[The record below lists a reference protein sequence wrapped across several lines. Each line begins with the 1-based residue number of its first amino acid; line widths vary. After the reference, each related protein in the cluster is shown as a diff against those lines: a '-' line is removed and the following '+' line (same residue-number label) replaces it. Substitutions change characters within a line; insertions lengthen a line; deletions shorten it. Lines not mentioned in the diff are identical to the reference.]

1 MNSKSYTKAINYAIL
16 DYEDSCG
23 SLSNEILFLRRVYKN
38 GINKYL
44 NRINEIGIS
53 DNNTVLDAG
62 CGYGQWSLALS
73 ACNDQIYSCDYSVTR
88 INFLKK
94 ICKELKIKNITCSKQ
109 CIEKLSYEN
118 NKFDYIFAYSVILYT
133 DYKKT
138 LIEFKRT
145 LRPGGY
151 LYICCNGL
159 GWYLYN
165 LFSARNKA
173 KDYSPKIM
181 AINAIENTLGMLN
194 GLKKLSNN
202 NELIIPS
209 SVLIN
214 DLKDLGFKII
224 HKGHEGSLKMSELKD
239 NKGSSFFIKEY
250 LGKETV
256 YEVLC
261 QLN

>member
-1 MNSKSYTKAINYAIL
+1 MKLNTYMSVINSSIL
-16 DYEDSCG
+16 EY
-23 SLSNEILFLRRVYKN
+23 NERSKVVNNEMLFLRRVYKN
-38 GINKYL
+38 GINNYL
-44 NRINEIGIS
+44 NRIKEIGIL
-53 DNNTVLDAG
+53 DNEKVLDAG

-73 ACNDQIYSCDYSVTR
+73 TCNNQIYSCDYSFSR

-94 ICKELKIKNITCSKQ
+94 ICNELNIKNINCSKQ
-109 CIEKLSYEN
+109 YVEKLRYEN
-118 NKFDYIFAYSVILYT
+118 NKFDYIFAYSIILYT

-138 LIEFKRT
+138 LTEFKRT

-165 LFSARNKA
+165 FFSVRNKA
-173 KDYSPKIM
+173 KDYDPKIM
-181 AINAIENTLGMLN
+181 AINAIENTIGVLN
-194 GLKKLSNN
+194 GLNKLSC

-214 DLKDLGFKII
+214 DLKELGFKII
-224 HKGHEGSLKMSELKD
+224 HKGHEGSLNIQEI
-239 NKGSSFFIKEY
+239 NNEQGSSFFIKEY

-261 QLN
+261 QLK